1 MYSNSTLAGRRGGE
15 GSKEKHNYPKG
26 CVYSKLCLATPEKG
40 RGVRNR
46 KEQSER

>member
-1 MYSNSTLAGRRGGE
+1 MAGRRGGE

-26 CVYSKLCLATPEKG
+26 CVYRKILPGDQEKG
-40 RGVRNR
+40 GGVRNR